1 MNDLLACPCMP
12 TRTLVILATLLTIAA
27 CDAPSAA
34 PEHNVTFR
42 GDGYKA
48 SYITEYQ
55 GAQDDEPQAIDF
67 DRFVEAFLACKAQE
81 PDLEWTVTLTRYH
94 PDLGAKP
101 DRVVGFGGSTLSHGP
116 AIQCWEKKWEANGEV
131 FLP

>member
-1 MNDLLACPCMP
+1 MP
-12 TRTLVILATLLTIAA
+12 TRIFLILTTLLTIAA
-27 CDAPSAA
+27 CDPGAT
-34 PEHNVTFR
+34 PEHDIAFR

-48 SYITEYQ
+48 SYITEFQ
-55 GAQDDEPQAIDF
+55 GAQDGEPQPIDF
-67 DRFVEAFLACKAQE
+67 DRFVEAYLACKAQE
-81 PDLEWTVTLTRYH
+81 PGLEWTVTLTRYH

-116 AIQCWEKKWEANGEV
+116 AIQCWEKMWEANGEV